1 MTKSKSGMVTRDD
14 LYPVIDV
21 FPDEVGKKKYLL
33 LHLDGYLFSM
43 AHDNEYLPRGSKEN
57 ALSITVAGNVSVS
70 R

>member
-1 MTKSKSGMVTRDD
+1 MVTRDD

-43 AHDNEYLPRGSKEN
+43 ADYNRYLPRG
-57 ALSITVAGNVSVS
+57 TT
-70 R
+70 